1 MVNHIFDDNE
11 EHQYTTIPGGD
22 VACIRIRSKF
32 NKSSSK
38 PHSAGIPIGYSIKLC
53 GYLEINNS
61 IKTFNVID
69 DSIQEKV
76 DLAN

>member
-38 PHSAGIPIGYSIKLC
+38 PYSAGIPIGYVAIWK
-53 GYLEINNS
+53 
-61 IKTFNVID
+61 
-69 DSIQEKV
+69 
-76 DLAN
+76 